1 MRAPQKPLKPTRARA
16 SASGVGKILQTFF
29 MDPLGITAYRVAKD
43 IGITPIAM
51 SHILRGRRAITPSI
65 ALRLGSYFGIEPDFW
80 LSLQAH
86 QDLQTEAQNKNR
98 LQPTRCEALGERAF
112 VIKES
117 KQGVTRNW
125 QVIIVKTRASGAGRK
140 G

>member
-1 MRAPQKPLKPTRARA
+1 MPPTQKPLKPTLPRA
-16 SASGVGKILQTFF
+16 SASGVGKILKTFF
-29 MDPLGITAYRVAKD
+29 MDPLGLTAYRVAKD
-43 IGITPIAM
+43 IGITPIAI

-65 ALRLGSYFGIEPDFW
+65 ALRLGSYFGIESDFW

-98 LQPTRCEALGERAF
+98 LKPRRCEALGDRAF

-117 KQGVTRNW
+117 KQGGTRNW
-125 QVIIVKTRASGAGRK
+125 QVIIVKARTSGVGR
-140 G
+140 